1 MQVQQVPVQFRG
13 DALNAGLLEK
23 RRRRHWL
30 ITTANPNQCLVAD
43 HFLMGGAENGLIDRP
58 EIVMFDK
65 AGGFARGAVPV
76 LGKSENALH
85 GQEPLYCLFEPSW
98 PWLRNCIPG
107 SSEFCAKTS
116 GWGLTP
122 GPSDRAG
129 EPAWK
134 LALCWC
140 TCVQGYRFFAP
151 YIGIR

>member
-1 MQVQQVPVQFRG
+1 
-13 DALNAGLLEK
+13 
-23 RRRRHWL
+23 
-30 ITTANPNQCLVAD
+30 
-43 HFLMGGAENGLIDRP
+43 MGGAENGLIDRP

-116 GWGLTP
+116 GWAPDTGAKRPRWRACVET
-122 GPSDRAG
+122 GPLLVHLRSG
-129 EPAWK
+129 VPAF
-134 LALCWC
+134 C
-140 TCVQGYRFFAP
+140 TVYRHSVKTLW
-151 YIGIR
+151 IITGIICE